1 MKQGY
6 FPLGETQGNRKD
18 YLMGQVGDWE
28 LSKALARAI
37 LYDRGQRRKWL
48 GRLLFLTVF
57 WMAVGLWVVNNL
69 LSKSALMF
77 LLWWGFCFF
86 LATVLVIFTFY
97 DILAVLR
104 EEREKSDE
112 RFADILANH
121 KKPTD
126 E

>member
-1 MKQGY
+1 
-6 FPLGETQGNRKD
+6 
-18 YLMGQVGDWE
+18 MGQVGDWE

-48 GRLLFLTVF
+48 GRLLFLTVS

-104 EEREKSDE
+104 EEREKSNE